1 MLNYLYGVIAGSYG
15 NIVYWSTGCCS
26 NGYTQVTGTS
36 SVDISSAAATMN
48 ANCSGGTVSNT
59 QTGNYVD
66 TSNIPSV
73 TCSAPE
79 ITTFWATGCCSTN
92 NLQVTGTSTS
102 SSAAAITARDGNC
115 PGGSISNGQT
125 GSYTGASNVP
135 AVNCAPPP
143 PTCTPVCG
151 AWSYTYGAWSGWS
164 ACSGGTQTRTRTV
177 TGTRTCTASNCS
189 TYTET
194 SSSTETESQSC
205 GTTWYCSYVF
215 NNGFEEWEY
224 GQFTSSIDQTGTAG
238 CSSKTACSTAGYP
251 AYPSPPC

>member
-1 MLNYLYGVIAGSYG
+1 MLNYLFGVIAASY
-15 NIVYWSTGCCS
+15 NT
-26 NGYTQVTGTS
+26 
-36 SVDISSAAATMN
+36 AAA
-48 ANCSGGTVSNT
+48 
-59 QTGNYVD
+59 
-66 TSNIPSV
+66 PP
-73 TCSAPE
+73 PE
-79 ITTFWATGCCSTN
+79 
-92 NLQVTGTSTS
+92 
-102 SSAAAITARDGNC
+102 
-115 PGGSISNGQT
+115 P
-125 GSYTGASNVP
+125 P
-135 AVNCAPPP
+135 PPP

-151 AWSYTYGAWSGWS
+151 AWSYTYGDWSGWS
-164 ACSGGTQTRTRTV
+164 ACTGGTQTRTRTV

-224 GQFTSSIDQTGTAG
+224 GQFTSSIDQTGTVG